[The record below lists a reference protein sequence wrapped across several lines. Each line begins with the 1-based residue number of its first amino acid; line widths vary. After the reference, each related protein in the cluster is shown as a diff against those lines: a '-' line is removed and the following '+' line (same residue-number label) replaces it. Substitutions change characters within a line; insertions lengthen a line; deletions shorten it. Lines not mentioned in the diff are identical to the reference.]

1 MKIVTGAEA
10 SQFKCMRF
18 RNYILQVFLHKRQRK
33 EGKAKETTKAKPT
46 KDIKKPS
53 KDERGRRQLCTT
65 KPIANSFCM
74 PVKFHAAS
82 QVTQYRIYHNY
93 NFRAILFYGKNSL
106 FKILRDMID
115 FCAFNT
121 NI

>member
-46 KDIKKPS
+46 KDIKNQAKMKEAEGS
-53 KDERGRRQLCTT
+53 CVLR
-65 KPIANSFCM
+65 
-74 PVKFHAAS
+74 S
-82 QVTQYRIYHNY
+82 Q
-93 NFRAILFYGKNSL
+93 
-106 FKILRDMID
+106 
-115 FCAFNT
+115 
-121 NI
+121 